1 MLYLKFSRNE
11 IDSDLDLATISD
23 KSDSDRVIILL
34 ATMDDID
41 WIPPILLTE
50 ARDSKKSASLLISL
64 ILAFYRG
71 SKGSDLRIV
80 KTLFS

>member
-1 MLYLKFSRNE
+1 MGLFRISFFLCRNNFIVLTGHNKDPSRRFAANRWVLYLKFSRNE

-41 WIPPILLTE
+41 
-50 ARDSKKSASLLISL
+50 
-64 ILAFYRG
+64 
-71 SKGSDLRIV
+71 
-80 KTLFS
+80 